1 MANKS
6 PLEKMVNIHELKST
20 FKNKHV
26 FLTGHTGFK
35 GAWML
40 QILHYLGAKVY
51 GYALSPMK
59 KNDLYNQ
66 INGDTLCE
74 KSTTNDIRNI
84 DALQKE
90 VLLCNPDFV
99 IHMAA
104 QPLVI
109 ESYKNPLYTYEVNT
123 QGTANI
129 LEAIKMIAKPCVCL
143 CITTDKV
150 YENNELN
157 TPFKEND
164 KLGGYDPY
172 SASKAAAE
180 IVISSYRNSFF
191 NNKDYTSHQKS
202 IASVRAGNV
211 IGGGDYA
218 DNRIIPDIV
227 KAIQNDEKI
236 VLRNPQAIRP
246 WQHVLEPLFAYLQ
259 LAHSMYHSPTQY
271 NEAFNIGPEQND
283 VLSVLELAQ
292 NAVNAY
298 GKGIIEI
305 DNHNQHLHEA
315 HFLRLDIEKIK
326 ARIGWKPVY
335 DAKTAIEKT
344 IDWYKNTDDAYNKCI
359 SQIETYIQNMK

>member
-1 MANKS
+1 
-6 PLEKMVNIHELKST
+6 MVNILDLKST
-20 FKNKHV
+20 FENKHV

-35 GAWML
+35 GTWML
-40 QILHYLGAKVY
+40 QILHYLGAKVH
-51 GYALSPMK
+51 GYALNPLK
-59 KNDLYNQ
+59 ENDLYNQ
-66 INGDTLCE
+66 INGNTLCA
-74 KSTTNDIRNI
+74 KSTINDIRDM

-90 VLLCNPDFV
+90 VLACNPDFV

-109 ESYKNPLYTYEVNT
+109 ESYKNPLYTFEVNT

-129 LEAIKMIAKPCVCL
+129 LEAIKKIVKPCITL

-157 TPFKEND
+157 TPFKESD

-191 NNKDYTSHQKS
+191 NNKYYATHQKS

-259 LAHSMYHSPTQY
+259 LAHCMYHSPTQY

-283 VLSVLELAQ
+283 VLSVYDLAQ
-292 NAVNAY
+292 NAVNVY

-305 DNHNQHLHEA
+305 DNINQHLHEA
-315 HFLRLDIEKIK
+315 HYLRLDIEKIK
-326 ARIGWKPVY
+326 EHIGWKPVY
-335 DAKTAIEKT
+335 NAHTAIEKT
-344 IDWYKNTDDAYNKCI
+344 IDWYKNTNDAFNKCK
-359 SQIETYIQNMK
+359 SQIVAYIQNMK

>member
-6 PLEKMVNIHELKST
+6 PLEKMVNIQDLKST
-20 FKNKHV
+20 FENKHV

-40 QILHYLGAKVY
+40 QILQYLGAKVY
-51 GYALSPMK
+51 GYALSPMND
-59 KNDLYNQ
+59 NDLFNQ
-66 INGDTLCE
+66 IKGETLCE
-74 KSTTNDIRNI
+74 KSTLNDIRNL
-84 DALQKE
+84 DVLQKE
-90 VLLCNPDFV
+90 LLACNPDFV

-129 LEAIKMIAKPCVCL
+129 LEAIKMVAKPCVSL

-191 NNKDYTSHQKS
+191 NNKNYTLHQKS

-218 DNRIIPDIV
+218 DNRIIPDIIR
-227 KAIQNDEKI
+227 AIQNDEKI
-236 VLRNPQAIRP
+236 VLRNPHAIRP

-259 LAHSMYHSPTQY
+259 LAYNMYHSPTLY

-283 VLSVLELAQ
+283 VLSVQDLAQ
-292 NAVNAY
+292 YAVNIY

-305 DNHNQHLHEA
+305 DNNNQHLHEA
-315 HFLRLDIEKIK
+315 HYLRLNIEKIK
-326 ARIGWKPVY
+326 ERIKWKPIY
-335 DAKTAIEKT
+335 NANTAIEKT
-344 IDWYKNTDDAYNKCI
+344 IDWYKNIEDANYKCR
-359 SQIETYIQNMK
+359 SQIEEYIQNMK